1 MNNLNEQI
9 SKYLE
14 YCQYQKRL
22 DEKTLKAY
30 RIDLRQFTE
39 QIPPTDIPNISQAI
53 LEDYIVYLHQ
63 NYKPKTVKRKI
74 ASVKALFH
82 YLEYRKVIEKN
93 PFYKMQIKF
102 REPVI
107 LPKIIPL
114 HQSHVI
120 FLRRI
125 YIFPK
130 IFITTGCNLKI
141 INFIFV
147 FLVVKGENNIS

>member
-63 NYKPKTVKRKI
+63 NSKNCQKKNCIRKSSFSLSGI
-74 ASVKALFH
+74 
-82 YLEYRKVIEKN
+82 
-93 PFYKMQIKF
+93 
-102 REPVI
+102 
-107 LPKIIPL
+107 
-114 HQSHVI
+114 
-120 FLRRI
+120 
-125 YIFPK
+125 
-130 IFITTGCNLKI
+130 
-141 INFIFV
+141 
-147 FLVVKGENNIS
+147 

>member
-74 ASVKALFH
+74 ASVKALFTIWNIGKS
-82 YLEYRKVIEKN
+82 LRKIR
-93 PFYKMQIKF
+93 FIKC
-102 REPVI
+102 R
-107 LPKIIPL
+107 
-114 HQSHVI
+114 
-120 FLRRI
+120 
-125 YIFPK
+125 
-130 IFITTGCNLKI
+130 
-141 INFIFV
+141 
-147 FLVVKGENNIS
+147 

>member
-53 LEDYIVYLHQ
+53 FCLLYTSPSPRD
-63 NYKPKTVKRKI
+63 TR
-74 ASVKALFH
+74 
-82 YLEYRKVIEKN
+82 
-93 PFYKMQIKF
+93 
-102 REPVI
+102 
-107 LPKIIPL
+107 
-114 HQSHVI
+114 
-120 FLRRI
+120 
-125 YIFPK
+125 
-130 IFITTGCNLKI
+130 
-141 INFIFV
+141 
-147 FLVVKGENNIS
+147 